1 MNKILKLLVG
11 VSGGC
16 KWVPKNPSLRHLYCH
31 VKRGAADY
39 DDSETSRHPD
49 GNLFI
54 PQKRE
59 RKEAL

>member
-16 KWVPKNPSLRHLYCH
+16 ESVPKNPSLRQLYCH

-49 GNLFI
+49 KYYIYMNMKQF
-54 PQKRE
+54 K
-59 RKEAL
+59 AA